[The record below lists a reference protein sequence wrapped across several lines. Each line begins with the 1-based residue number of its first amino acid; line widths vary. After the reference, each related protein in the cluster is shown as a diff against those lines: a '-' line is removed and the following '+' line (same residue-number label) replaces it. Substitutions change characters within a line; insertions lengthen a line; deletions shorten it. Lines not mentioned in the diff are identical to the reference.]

1 MASIPFM
8 IDLLYFINR
17 LSYMKNKNF
26 NAWFFMK
33 FHETVASNC
42 LILYDLIHIQFGLKH
57 SSTGINVSELAT
69 TQSTTLQI
77 ITTNVSTVSSKNM
90 TGNGPIFTRNGSM
103 ITQKWNKMDQFF
115 VPVIASPPKR
125 WIVKRRWFHPSLWF
139 TLWQFNHRVNFR
151 GVRTKLTRLD
161 YLINHF

>member
-8 IDLLYFINR
+8 IDLLYFINQ
-17 LSYMKNKNF
+17 LSCMKNKNF

-33 FHETVASNC
+33 IHEIVASNC
-42 LILYDLIHIQFGLKH
+42 LILYDLIHIQFGLKN

-77 ITTNVSTVSSKNM
+77 ITTNVSTVSSKKM
-90 TGNGPIFTRNGSM
+90 TWNGSM
-103 ITQKWNKMDQFF
+103 ITEKWNKMDRFF

-125 WIVKRRWFHPSLWF
+125 WLVKRRWFHPSLWF

>member
-115 VPVIASPPKR
+115 VPVIASPLSAELSKDDDFIPHCGSP
-125 WIVKRRWFHPSLWF
+125 FDSLTTELISEGSERNW
-139 TLWQFNHRVNFR
+139 
-151 GVRTKLTRLD
+151 LD
-161 YLINHF
+161 

>member
-17 LSYMKNKNF
+17 LSYMNIF
-26 NAWFFMK
+26 NAWFSMK

-115 VPVIASPPKR
+115 VPVIASPLSAELSKDDDFIPHCGSP
-125 WIVKRRWFHPSLWF
+125 FDSLTTELISEGSERNW
-139 TLWQFNHRVNFR
+139 
-151 GVRTKLTRLD
+151 LD
-161 YLINHF
+161 